1 VLSCGLYDGESNVYR
16 LGETGAAEGG
26 GDDLVVTKAG
36 TKEIAELAMLS
47 TEAAGCV
54 VALEATHTSDPALD
68 PAMVLFKTIVQ
79 VGVGPVPHSFA
90 QDAADRL

>member
-1 VLSCGLYDGESNVYR
+1 VYR
-16 LGETGAAEGG
+16 FGETGAAEGG

-36 TKEIAELAMLS
+36 TNEIAEFAMLS

-68 PAMVLFKTIVQ
+68 PPMVLFK
-79 VGVGPVPHSFA
+79 
-90 QDAADRL
+90 